1 MTDEERQRLK
11 AEIERLAQSVAQS
24 ITELTLTNERLKSL
38 LGELRDEIERLR
50 QERDELITDGVAAD
64 AEIERLRTQCGGN
77 CRYWEGRYRDEAAEV
92 ERLQSYVDTSM
103 NLGELLKSEIVRLR
117 QTVNDQAAE
126 IERLKPCW

>member
-1 MTDEERQRLK
+1 MTDEERQRLTDIV
-11 AEIERLAQSVAQS
+11 EQ
-24 ITELTLTNERLKSL
+24 
-38 LGELRDEIERLR
+38 LRDGPVPIRVCNE
-50 QERDELITDGVAAD
+50 AAD
-64 AEIERLRTQCGGN
+64 EIERLRTQCGGN